1 MKNSLYLLIPKG
13 ISELLELDER
23 SECTLTTEKEGQ
35 NPVLKYAFHEATE
48 VSPESGMDTSRTR
61 QSKPVKSLAE
71 GYAAKPSTT
80 VERNIRLSRAS
91 IIFPRQY
98 SSSI

>member
-61 QSKPVKSLAE
+61 QSKPVKAWQK
-71 GYAAKPSTT
+71 AM
-80 VERNIRLSRAS
+80 
-91 IIFPRQY
+91 RQ
-98 SSSI
+98 SPALPLNET

>member
-35 NPVLKYAFHEATE
+35 NPVLKYAFNEGTE
-48 VSPESGMDTSRTR
+48 VSHESGEDRR
-61 QSKPVKSLAE
+61 HSKPVKAWQKARSHSPSLTLDE
-71 GYAAKPSTT
+71 T
-80 VERNIRLSRAS
+80 
-91 IIFPRQY
+91 
-98 SSSI
+98 

>member
-48 VSPESGMDTSRTR
+48 VSRESGGDTPRTGHSKPAKAWQRERR
-61 QSKPVKSLAE
+61 QSPTL
-71 GYAAKPSTT
+71 PLN
-80 VERNIRLSRAS
+80 ER
-91 IIFPRQY
+91 
-98 SSSI
+98 

>member
-23 SECTLTTEKEGQ
+23 SECILTTEKEGQ

-48 VSPESGMDTSRTR
+48 VSPEPVKDTFRTR
-61 QSKPVKSLAE
+61 HSKPGKAWQKTRSHSPSLALNE
-71 GYAAKPSTT
+71 T
-80 VERNIRLSRAS
+80 
-91 IIFPRQY
+91 
-98 SSSI
+98 